1 MERRTLGLVVGIAA
15 LVLLDLA
22 VRPILDGRGVLDLLL
37 IAVVAV
43 AGRVRPGV
51 AAVTGF
57 GFGVLRDSTAPD
69 AFGASALAL
78 SVVAYGVARL
88 SAGAFEERLAATAAV
103 LAVARVVSDVF
114 ALLVAGRLHGTELLV
129 RLVWWAPLG
138 AAVTTVVG
146 VFVLRVLPPPADRR
160 RGRR

>member
-1 MERRTLGLVVGIAA
+1 MERRTLGLVLSVAA

-22 VRPILDGRGVLDLLL
+22 VVPVLGGRVVLDLLL
-37 IAVVAV
+37 IAVVAA

-51 AAVTGF
+51 AALIGF
-57 GFGVLRDSTAPD
+57 AFGVLRDSTAPD

-78 SVVAYGVARL
+78 SIVAYGVSRL

-103 LAVARVVSDVF
+103 LATARVVSDVL
-114 ALLVAGRLHGTELLV
+114 AVLVAGRLHGTELLL
-129 RLVWWAPLG
+129 RLLWWAPVG
-138 AAVTTVVG
+138 AVVTTVVG
-146 VFVLRVLPPPADRR
+146 VFVLRLLPPPVDLR